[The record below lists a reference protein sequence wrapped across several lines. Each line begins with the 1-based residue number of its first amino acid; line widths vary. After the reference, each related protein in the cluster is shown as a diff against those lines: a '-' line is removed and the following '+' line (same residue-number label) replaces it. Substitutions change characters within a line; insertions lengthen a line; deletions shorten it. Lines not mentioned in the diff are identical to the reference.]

1 MKKELGIYLHIPF
14 CKKKCYYCD
23 FVSYADK
30 LLYQERYINALLS
43 EIESQKDILKECN
56 ITTIY
61 IGGGTPSIIDVKYIK
76 LVINKL
82 NEILNFNNSNIEIDK
97 SNLLDNNEKDLLNNN
112 EKDLLNIENLNLIK
126 KPIEITIE
134 LNPGTVTKEKLEQY
148 YNLGI
153 NRLSIGL
160 QSTQDKLLK
169 QIGRIHTYSEFLQTY
184 KLAREIGFKNIN
196 IDLMIGLPNQSIE
209 DIKETVENI
218 INLNPEHISVYS
230 LIVEQGTKIAEL
242 IDSGDLKLPDE
253 DLERME
259 YSYVKNKLELAGFK
273 QYEISNF
280 AKENYY
286 SKHNVNCWKQKE
298 YIGFGISAHSYYENI
313 RFSNTED
320 FNKYINSGYS
330 DFEKF
335 NIKNLLKNINCSEL
349 EEETIIENQ
358 ELSRAKIIKYIELES
373 KGLKTIHEI
382 QTTEEKQKEYMLLG
396 LRMLEGVSISE
407 FKQKFGE
414 NPIYLF
420 RESLSKLVEEE
431 LIKIDLDNI
440 FLTRKG
446 LDLANLVWEEFV

>member
-30 LLYQERYINALLS
+30 LLYQERYINALLL
-43 EIESQKDILKECN
+43 EIESQKDILKESN

-97 SNLLDNNEKDLLNNN
+97 SNLLDNNERDLLNNN

-259 YSYVKNKLELAGFK
+259 YSYVKNKLELAGFN

-298 YIGFGISAHSYYENI
+298 YIGFGISAHSYFENI

-320 FNKYINSGYS
+320 FNKYIDSGYS

-358 ELSRAKIIKYIELES
+358 ELSRANIIKYIELES
-373 KGLKTIHEI
+373 KGLKTIH
-382 QTTEEKQKEYMLLG
+382 
-396 LRMLEGVSISE
+396 VSISE

>member
-1 MKKELGIYLHIPF
+1 MKKELGIYLHISF

-23 FVSYADK
+23 FISYSDK
-30 LLYQERYINALLS
+30 LLYQEKYINALLS

-61 IGGGTPSIIDVKYIK
+61 IGGGTPSIIDVKNIQ
-76 LVINKL
+76 VVMNKL
-82 NEILNFNNSNIEIDK
+82 DEILNFKNPNIQIDK
-97 SNLLDNNEKDLLNNN
+97 SNLLDNNEKDLLNNK
-112 EKDLLNIENLNLIK
+112 EKDLLNVENSNLIK
-126 KPIEITIE
+126 EPIEITIE
-134 LNPGTVTKEKLEQY
+134 VNPGTVTKEKLEQY

-184 KLAREIGFKNIN
+184 NWAREIGFKNIN

-218 INLNPEHISVYS
+218 IILNPEHISVYS

-298 YIGFGISAHSYYENI
+298 YIGFGISAHSYFENI

-320 FNKYINSGYS
+320 FNKYIDSGYS